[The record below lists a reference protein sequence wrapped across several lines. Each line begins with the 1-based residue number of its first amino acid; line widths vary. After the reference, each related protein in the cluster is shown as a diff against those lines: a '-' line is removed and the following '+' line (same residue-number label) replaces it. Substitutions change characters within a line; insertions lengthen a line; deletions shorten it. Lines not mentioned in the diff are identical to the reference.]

1 MNRIVFLILLIFSLL
16 LLHLVNGQVENCGAR
31 DLSLLEPGRT
41 CKKACTAHA
50 DCTGPSKDCW
60 CDGSCGLSCFN
71 KAATC
76 DLPPEIPNVNRR
88 VEGTAYNDFITLTCA
103 DGYVKL
109 NGSDS
114 RSCRSDKKWSGT
126 QVHCQ
131 RACPPGP
138 NTRNATPTTFETGYV
153 VGHQL
158 PYACS
163 IGYAPV
169 DPAVILQLT
178 CLANFSWSQPQFQ
191 CLIGRCS
198 ELQNST
204 STQITLPSREYGVRA
219 RYICNT
225 GYQPQNT
232 VRTRLCDQNAAG
244 QFVWGAEPQCTIVTC
259 NTPTAPTNGRVD
271 KRTAQPYNT
280 VATYTC
286 NAGYKLADVAS
297 STRTCGADGQWG
309 ETPVCIVSQDC
320 EFEIPARRTCSYT
333 NVGWVREGSGSGT
346 YNGIPGSFMKAVGTA
361 SLTSAPISSS
371 GCLNF
376 HYRVVSHAAGTT
388 FSVTSSTG
396 ASLWD
401 AVLSNS
407 AWTSIRVRVNV
418 AAVRF
423 IFKVQ
428 SLAGANIQL
437 DGVKLLPLASC
448 PAVATTTTTES
459 PTTQA
464 TTTTPAPT
472 TTSSTTTTEPA
483 VITTPKP
490 ADNLK
495 WFIIALGSGFAVAIV
510 GFLLLL
516 LVLYCVHGKE
526 SPNKDVSF
534 NEELKPF
541 NIDVENSPIVVGKN
555 DVTNNDDVIKDDDVT
570 NNDDV
575 IKDDDVTSP
584 PSVSIA

>member
-1 MNRIVFLILLIFSLL
+1 MNRIVFLYLLIFSLL

-41 CKKACTAHA
+41 CKKACIAHA
-50 DCTGPSKDCW
+50 NCTGPSKDCW

-88 VEGTAYNDFITLTCA
+88 VEGTAYNEFITLTCA

-114 RSCRSDKKWSGT
+114 RSCRSDRKWSGT
-126 QVHCQ
+126 QLHCQ

-138 NTRNATPTTFETGYV
+138 NTRNATPTTFETGYL

-163 IGYAPV
+163 IGYTPV
-169 DPAVILQLT
+169 DPGVILQLT

-244 QFVWGAEPQCTIVTC
+244 QFVWDAEPQCTIVTC

-271 KRTAQPYNT
+271 KRSAQPYNT

-286 NAGYKLADVAS
+286 NAGYKLADVTS

-346 YNGIPGSFMKAVGTA
+346 YNGIPGSFMKATGTA
-361 SLTSAPISSS
+361 TLSSAPISSS
-371 GCLNF
+371 VCLNF
-376 HYRVVSHAAGTT
+376 HYRVVSQAAGTT

-401 AVLSNS
+401 AILSNS
-407 AWTSIRVRVNV
+407 AWTSIRVRVNI

-428 SLAGANIQL
+428 SLAGVNIQL
-437 DGVKLLPLASC
+437 DGVKLLPLDSC
-448 PAVATTTTTES
+448 PGVATTTATTES

-464 TTTTPAPT
+464 TTTT
-472 TTSSTTTTEPA
+472 SSRTPLATTTTAPA
-483 VITTPKP
+483 IVTTPKP
-490 ADNLK
+490 GIITTIESRKSTAGSSVRNTPYIITLYVALLTTLFHV
-495 WFIIALGSGFAVAIV
+495 FI
-510 GFLLLL
+510 
-516 LVLYCVHGKE
+516 
-526 SPNKDVSF
+526 
-534 NEELKPF
+534 
-541 NIDVENSPIVVGKN
+541 
-555 DVTNNDDVIKDDDVT
+555 
-570 NNDDV
+570 
-575 IKDDDVTSP
+575 
-584 PSVSIA
+584 